1 MRGRNLGTLQVAS
14 SLAWAICVFLA
25 GVELT
30 GQEVEFSSPGLPPSK
45 MDAAGRLVED
55 WGSVELQVDG
65 STLAEASPK
74 VFPTMLDDCIPAAL
88 AQVDRGPIR
97 VTWFAYRAPIF
108 PSGVDVLTVRLE
120 AAGRDPVPA
129 WVKLRLSA
137 EAKMALTTARIGN
150 RVVLS
155 VPLETFAHVQT
166 RDWGYVNETTA
177 MPGWAKPEGP
187 ADPAYA
193 NIRAGMGGVPILY
206 RFRVEPGSQAVVILG
221 ICESHYDRAGI
232 RPVLYEVE
240 GARPEVVDPIARW
253 GRHRPGALP
262 FRARDVNGDGQIE
275 VAARPL
281 PAARDRNPILN
292 VIWVFQGNKIPT
304 LPRLISGEVS
314 QTAWRYVD
322 VGGQNDQSFYLGG
335 PLEFPVMVPATGS
348 RQLTFLVAC
357 PGSSAPVP
365 ESTAWT
371 ADSLRQ
377 AARDV
382 WLAWSR

>member
-1 MRGRNLGTLQVAS
+1 MRGRKLRALLVGS
-14 SLAWAICVFLA
+14 SLAWAICVFLT
-25 GVELT
+25 GVGLA

-55 WGSVELQVDG
+55 WGTVELQVEGAD
-65 STLAEASPK
+65 LAEASPK
-74 VFPTMLDDCIPAAL
+74 VVPIMLDDCIPAAL
-88 AQVDRGPIR
+88 AEADRGPLR
-97 VTWFAYRAPIF
+97 VTWIAYRAPIF
-108 PSGVDVLTVRLE
+108 PSGVDVLTVRLQATGSE
-120 AAGRDPVPA
+120 AVPA
-129 WVKLRLSA
+129 LVKVQLSA
-137 EAKMALTTARIGN
+137 EAKATLTTARIGN

-206 RFRVEPGSQAVVILG
+206 RFKVEPGSQAVVILG

-240 GARPEVVDPIARW
+240 GARPEVVNPIARW

-262 FRARDVNGDGQIE
+262 FRARDVNGDGQLE

-281 PAARDRNPILN
+281 PNARDRNPILN
-292 VIWVFQGNKIPT
+292 VIWVFQGNRAPS
-304 LPRLISGEVS
+304 LPRLISGELS
-314 QTAWRYVD
+314 HTAWRYVD
-322 VGGQNDQSFYLGG
+322 VGGQNDQSFYLGE
-335 PLEFPVMVPATGS
+335 PLQFPVIVPASGS
-348 RQLTFLVAC
+348 CELSFLVAC
-357 PGSSAPVP
+357 QGSSAPVP

-371 ADSLRQ
+371 PSSLRQ
-377 AARDV
+377 AAREV